1 MRITVKVEGHTFEV
15 EIESLD
21 SYPIVA
27 KVDNRIYEVTPE
39 DLPNPSPNGIWVKPT
54 YPLQEGSGNGNGKLI
69 HGNERRKKTLP
80 PNVISSPIPGIV
92 IDLPNPSPNGIWV
105 KPTYPLQEGSGNGN
119 GKLIHGNGR
128 RKKTLPPNVISSPIP
143 GMVISIDIVENQEV
157 QAGQVV
163 CVIEA
168 MKMKNFIRAP
178 KSGVIRSIAVFS
190 GQAVQANQA
199 IAYYSE

>member
-39 DLPNPSPNGIWVKPT
+39 DLLNPSPNGIRVKPT
-54 YPLQEGSGNGNGKLI
+54 YPLQEI
-69 HGNERRKKTLP
+69 
-80 PNVISSPIPGIV
+80 
-92 IDLPNPSPNGIWV
+92 
-105 KPTYPLQEGSGNGN
+105 SGNGN